1 MIWTET
7 DITVLVL
14 VLGIITERVAPRFGR
29 LLIKPAAGKDSTSG
43 FDPHHRRASTAV
55 LDRRSTFE
63 AFACLRRGLDFGPPP
78 GCDDGPQPHNRMP
91 VSVTALSTTVVPS
104 GAMLARFDAEHFQF
118 SDYTASDLRAVAYDK
133 L

>member
-1 MIWTET
+1 MDKFDVTAGLA
-7 DITVLVL
+7 VGLSLAAV
-14 VLGIITERVAPRFGR
+14 GVADVGPGLCF
-29 LLIKPAAGKDSTSG
+29 
-43 FDPHHRRASTAV
+43 TAV
-55 LDRRSTFE
+55 GAAEFIDFVQPS

-118 SDYTASDLRAVAYDK
+118 SDYAASDPRAVAYDK